1 MQHPMKTTS
10 RKERGFTLIELMI
23 VVAIIG
29 ILAAIAI
36 PQFAQYR
43 IKAFNSAAES
53 DLHTARLGGEALYAD
68 YQSYGTTVAA
78 TGTAGAAAGVIL
90 TKNGFLA
97 TPTAN
102 QETPLTLSN
111 NVNLQV
117 NGVLNATGTIFSS
130 AGGIAKH
137 TQGDTLY
144 AFDTD
149 GSAMYFNKPTTS
161 TAGQDLATTGIT
173 LPTLT
178 TGTDDLKGVTGWT
191 AK

>member
-1 MQHPMKTTS
+1 MMMKK
-10 RKERGFTLIELMI
+10 KEKGFTLIELMI

-53 DLHTARLGGEALYAD
+53 DLHTARLAGEALYAD
-68 YQSYGTTVAA
+68 FQSYGTTVAA
-78 TGTAGAAAGVIL
+78 AGSVGKATGAVLTTNGYLATGTAG
-90 TKNGFLA
+90 
-97 TPTAN
+97 
-102 QETPLTLSN
+102 QETPVTLSN

-117 NGVLNATGTIFSS
+117 NGVAAGTTFSS

-137 TQGDTLY
+137 TQGDTVY
-144 AFDTD
+144 GFDTD
-149 GSAMYFNKPTTS
+149 GSALYFTKPANA
-161 TAGQDLATTGIT
+161 AGKTLATSGATI
-173 LPTLT
+173 PTLS
-178 TGTDDLKGVTGWT
+178 TGTDDFAAAKGWT

>member
-1 MQHPMKTTS
+1 MQHPMNLKHQ
-10 RKERGFTLIELMI
+10 KERGFTLIELMI

-53 DLHTARLGGEALYAD
+53 DLHTARLGCEALYAD
-68 YQSYGTTVAA
+68 FQTYGTTVAA
-78 TGTAGAAAGVIL
+78 TGTAGAAGGAVIL
-90 TKNGFLA
+90 TANGFLA
-97 TPTAN
+97 TPNNAAGN
-102 QETPLTLSN
+102 LQETPLTLSN
-111 NVNLQV
+111 NVNLLV
-117 NGVLNATGTIFSS
+117 DADATYAS

-137 TQGDTLY
+137 TQGDTIY

-149 GSAMYFNKPTTS
+149 GSAMYFQKP
-161 TAGQDLATTGIT
+161 ANVVGQTLNATGVT
-173 LPTLT
+173 LPALNP
-178 TGTDDLKGVTGWT
+178 GADDLQAAGAPWI